1 MLDAKKSWHRC
12 IITHQPNLFY
22 MIEVFATNV
31 QEATEASWLLALLA
45 RQFPGNKINFDLSDC
60 DKILRVEG
68 RNFTADSIILLLK
81 ETGYACA
88 VLE

>member
-1 MLDAKKSWHRC
+1 MKYISKTKA
-12 IITHQPNLFY
+12 FF

-31 QEATEASWLLALLA
+31 QEAAEASRLVALLT
-45 RQFPGNKINFDLSDC
+45 RHFPGNRINFDLSDC

-68 RNFTADSIILLLK
+68 RNFTADGIIMLLNH
-81 ETGYACA
+81 TGYVCS

>member
-1 MLDAKKSWHRC
+1 
-12 IITHQPNLFY
+12 

-31 QEATEASWLLALLA
+31 QEAAEASRLVTLLT
-45 RQFPGNKINFDLSDC
+45 RQYPGTRINFDLADC

-68 RNFTADSIILLLK
+68 KNFSADSIILLLE

>member
-1 MLDAKKSWHRC
+1 
-12 IITHQPNLFY
+12 

-31 QEATEASWLLALLA
+31 QEAAEASRLVTLLT
-45 RQFPGNKINFDLSDC
+45 RHFPENRINFDLSDC

-68 RNFTADSIILLLK
+68 RNFTADGIIMLLK
-81 ETGYACA
+81 DTGYVCS

>member
-1 MLDAKKSWHRC
+1 LQAYPAQTQQKPFK
-12 IITHQPNLFY
+12 

-31 QEATEASWLLALLA
+31 QETAEAKMLVYLLA
-45 RQFPGNKINFDLSDC
+45 RHFPGNKINFDLSDC
-60 DKILRVEG
+60 DRILRVEG
-68 RNFTADSIILLLK
+68 RNFTADGIILLLK